1 MTVRDYFGNN
11 FKNRVYLYLASSP
24 SVLCKCGE
32 LVVEDNMTIEELA
45 LRIYNWRSEWI
56 MDCIE
61 DVLDKYDGNEGL
73 AFVELENN
81 CGILYVDYEVVD
93 FNNYR
98 YIWDDFE
105 IVAI

>member
-24 SVLCKCGE
+24 SVPYRCGE
-32 LVVEDNMTIEELA
+32 LVVEDNMTMEELA
-45 LRIYNWRSEWI
+45 ILIYNWRSEWI
-56 MDCIE
+56 IDCIE
-61 DVLDKYDGNEGL
+61 DVLDKYDCNEGL

-81 CGILYVDYEVVD
+81 CGTIYVDYEIVD
-93 FNNYR
+93 DYR